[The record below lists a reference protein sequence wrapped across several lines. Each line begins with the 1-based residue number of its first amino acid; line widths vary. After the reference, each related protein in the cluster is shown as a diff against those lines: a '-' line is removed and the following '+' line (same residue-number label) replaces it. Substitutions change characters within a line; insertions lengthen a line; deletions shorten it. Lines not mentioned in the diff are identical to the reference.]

1 MVAVTQR
8 VSTDPEGNQGSPET
22 LLIRNG
28 HITAAPAHDDHQ
40 VPDGAPIDRAHT
52 AAAHSD
58 RSHAD
63 GSHTDGSH
71 TDGANQQATEDVIFE
86 LHHLR
91 RRLETL
97 PVIEQSKGIL
107 IGPTA
112 SMLIPRSTC
121 CAVGRP

>member
-58 RSHAD
+58 HATAATPTAATPMALTNKPQKTSSSSFTTSGDAWKPCRSSNSRKA
-63 GSHTDGSH
+63 SSL
-71 TDGANQQATEDVIFE
+71 AA
-86 LHHLR
+86 
-91 RRLETL
+91 
-97 PVIEQSKGIL
+97 
-107 IGPTA
+107 TA

-121 CAVGRP
+121 CAVWRP